1 MSGDPATVAQALQS
15 NFIKQHPRQAARH
28 LEGLPVED
36 VVDILSSHP
45 VSIGIPLLEQFTIE
59 NAVVYL
65 REIDKNLLKEFLTE
79 LAPNFC
85 AAVLGQCE
93 TDEQQVWLSLLAKPV
108 RSELERMMAF
118 PENTAGRL
126 MDSRIS
132 TFRGDMTVKESVDRL
147 RRLKI
152 RPTRNL
158 FLIDDDHHLT
168 GRVEYQDLIIAEP
181 DFLLK
186 NVARPI
192 QTAVDTLAPREDV
205 VQLLE
210 KHKLENLPVIDISG
224 RLVGVIRNETLFQAV
239 EEEAT
244 IDLLTMVG
252 AGGDERALSKVS
264 YAVKKRQPWLQ
275 INLVTAFLAAAV
287 VGLFENIISQ
297 FTALA
302 ILLPVVAG
310 QSGNAGSQALAVTM
324 RGLALRE
331 ITVRQWLPV
340 ALKEVRVGMIN
351 GLGICGTTC
360 LGVYVW
366 SQSIG
371 LTIVIGISMIIS
383 MTLAGL
389 SGALVPV
396 VLTRVGQDPAT
407 ASSIILT
414 TVTDVAGFFSFLGT
428 ATILSG
434 YL

>member
-1 MSGDPATVAQALQS
+1 MSGNPESVALALQS
-15 NFIKQHPRQAARH
+15 NFIKQHPRQAARS
-28 LEGLPVED
+28 LESLPVEQ
-36 VVDILSSHP
+36 VVDVLSSHP
-45 VSIGIPLLEQFTIE
+45 VPIVIPLLEQFTTE
-59 NAVVYL
+59 NAVTYL
-65 REIDKNLLKEFLTE
+65 RDIDKSLLKKFLTE

-85 AAVLGQCE
+85 AAVLSQCE
-93 TDEQQVWLSLLAKPV
+93 DQERENWLGLLSKPV
-108 RSELERMMAF
+108 RSELERIMAY

-126 MDSRIS
+126 MDSRIG
-132 TFRGDMTVKESVDRL
+132 TFRGDMTVQESIERL
-147 RRLKI
+147 RGLKT
-152 RPTRNL
+152 RPSRNL
-158 FLIDDDHHLT
+158 FLVDEEHRLT
-168 GRVEYQDLIIAEP
+168 GRVEYQDLILA
-181 DFLLK
+181 DSQSLLK

-192 QTAVDTLAPREDV
+192 QTVVDTLVPREEV
-205 VQLLE
+205 VETLE

-224 RLVGVIRNETLFQAV
+224 RLIGVIRHDILIQAV

-244 IDLLTMVG
+244 VDLLTMVG

-264 YAVKKRQPWLQ
+264 LAVKKRQPWLQ

-287 VGLFENIISQ
+287 VGFFEDLIAQ

-302 ILLPVVAG
+302 VLLPVVAG

-340 ALKEVRVGMIN
+340 ALKEVQVGAVN
-351 GLGICGTTC
+351 GIGICMTTC

-366 SQSIG
+366 SHSVG
-371 LTIVIGISMIIS
+371 LTLVIGISMIIS
-383 MTLAGL
+383 MVLAGL
-389 SGALVPV
+389 AGALVPV

-428 ATILSG
+428 ATFLSK